1 MVIIALS
8 LIQIYILFRSQLL
21 QCVYLYVGWLQDGI
35 IKKIIIIIII
45 IIIITIG
52 KRDQKK
58 STMIFFFVIWPH
70 QCNYIKVKY
79 FPQLTAHSHC
89 ISNAAFQGYC
99 RELKKERN
107 TKPSSL
113 NQQMELWKMGKF
125 DKNLKSWILPS
136 IVFNIFIINEK

>member
-8 LIQIYILFRSQLL
+8 LIQIYILYRSQLL
-21 QCVYLYVGWLQDGI
+21 QYAYLYVSWLQDGI
-35 IKKIIIIIII
+35 IKKI

-58 STMIFFFVIWPH
+58 STMIFFSSYDHISVITLKWSTFLSLLP
-70 QCNYIKVKY
+70 I
-79 FPQLTAHSHC
+79 LTVSVMLHFKA
-89 ISNAAFQGYC
+89 IVENW
-99 RELKKERN
+99 KKERN
-107 TKPSSL
+107 TKPSLL

-136 IVFNIFIINEK
+136 IIFNIFIINEK